1 MDQVRANTVARSGGP
16 VGASRPSPRSRITW
30 AVAPTVTVVLLA
42 GILALLWLDTRPLDV
57 NDGFGYDGLEYARL
71 ALSLR
76 SGTPMEIDS
85 PQVYRI
91 VAPAIVAL
99 SGLEVR
105 QGFFVLN
112 VGADLGSGLLLL
124 VLLKR
129 YGARPGAAVLA
140 IVWWGVLPFA
150 LRKELHTPVLV
161 DAVSFFLLT
170 ALLLA
175 ATARQHLLFAVLLTV
190 GVLTRE
196 SLLLIAP
203 FLVLRAVPLGWRVT
217 ATAAAAMIPALL
229 ALTVI
234 HVAPPAPPRPG
245 SLDTA
250 EYLAFHTYL
259 IAANIDGDALR
270 ALLGPLFGLGGL
282 LSVALGRLR
291 ALRQL
296 LSTDPGWLYLL
307 FAIST
312 AATIGGLDHDRHIL
326 ELAPVLLLVGFAGT
340 ARWSVPLLAV
350 PLTALH
356 LVATRSLVPL
366 SAGEAAHRSVS
377 LSTMPGG
384 DLLAA
389 AAWPFV
395 AAVAIALVTQRF
407 DRRGPAPIAVAAGSS
422 S

>member
-1 MDQVRANTVARSGGP
+1 MDQVRANTVARVSGA
-16 VGASRPSPRSRITW
+16 VGAWRRSPRVAITW
-30 AVAPTVTVVLLA
+30 GLAPTVTVLLLA
-42 GILALLWLDTRPLDV
+42 CIFALLWLDTRPLDV

-85 PQVYRI
+85 PQVYRV

-105 QGFFVLN
+105 LGFFVLN
-112 VGADLGSGLLLL
+112 VAADLGSGLLLL

-129 YGARPGAAVLA
+129 YGAAPGAAVLA

-161 DAVSFFLLT
+161 DAVSFFVLT

-175 ATARQHLLFAVLLTV
+175 AIARQHLLFAVLLAV

-196 SLLLIAP
+196 SLLLVAP
-203 FLVLRAVPLGWRVT
+203 FLILRAVPLGWRVT
-217 ATAAAAMIPALL
+217 ATAAAAVIPALA
-229 ALTVI
+229 ALTLI

-250 EYLAFHTYL
+250 AYLAFHSYL

-296 LSTDPGWLYLL
+296 LATEPGWLYLL
-307 FAIST
+307 IAIST
-312 AATIGGLDHDRHIL
+312 AATIGGLDHDRHVL
-326 ELAPVLLLVGFAGT
+326 EVAPILLLVGFAGT
-340 ARWSVPLLAV
+340 ARGFVLLLAA
-350 PLTALH
+350 PLTLLH
-356 LVATRSLVPL
+356 VVATRSLVPL
-366 SAGEAAHRSVS
+366 SAGETAHRSVS
-377 LSTMPGG
+377 LSTMPES

-395 AAVAIALVTQRF
+395 AVVAIALLTHRF
-407 DRRGPAPIAVAAGSS
+407 DRRGSAPVAAAAGSS